1 MPKMNQQAKRIIC
14 AILGTLFLGL
24 GILGMILPLLPTTPF
39 LLLTAF
45 LYAHSYPGLL
55 ERLME
60 NRVTGPIIT
69 DFRVHRAIALH
80 KKVIILALLWGT
92 MIINAIFFVE
102 PIWLKVLLMLIALG
116 VTIHILSYK
125 TRG

>member
-1 MPKMNQQAKRIIC
+1 MPRVSQQAKRIIC
-14 AILGTLFLGL
+14 AILGTISLGL

-45 LYAHSYPGLL
+45 LYAHSYPRLH
-55 ERLME
+55 ERLMQ

-69 DFRVHRAIALH
+69 DFKVHRAIALH
-80 KKVIILALLWGT
+80 KKVFILTLLWAT

-102 PIWLKVLLMLIALG
+102 PIWLKILLMLIAVG
-116 VTIHILSYK
+116 VTIHILSYR
-125 TRG
+125 TRR